1 MMIMNHD
8 HDDDDDGDDDDDDD
22 DGDAADDDLSNHH
35 NNDINVNQC
44 APLWN
49 SNVRNAATYYRSM
62 QPCIDESCPRKPFPN
77 EVNRA
82 SFLACTEARH
92 KAEAL
97 GTRGHLPKP
106 FVRVLRVFRVL
117 VPSPQGRGLSQGL
130 ALWKETP
137 KDGKHMDWKDFPETL
152 FNTPGTPRKLHGHAT
167 TDTVSSSPLPLGA
180 MQHEGCRGF
189 GTQPLLF
196 LSVVPIDSG
205 CRCTEASRLH
215 EF

>member
-1 MMIMNHD
+1 
-8 HDDDDDGDDDDDDD
+8 
-22 DGDAADDDLSNHH
+22 
-35 NNDINVNQC
+35 
-44 APLWN
+44 
-49 SNVRNAATYYRSM
+49 M

-82 SFLACTEARH
+82 SSLACTEARH

-106 FVRVLRVFRVL
+106 FVRVLRAFRVL

-137 KDGKHMDWKDFPETL
+137 KDGRHMDWKDFPETL
-152 FNTPGTPRKLHGHAT
+152 VNTPGTPRKLHGHAT

-189 GTQPLLF
+189 GTQPLRSF
-196 LSVVPIDSG
+196 LWCQSIADAVAPKLHDSMNFEVAVFEITRAAGG
-205 CRCTEASRLH
+205 CGCSALGQ
-215 EF
+215 